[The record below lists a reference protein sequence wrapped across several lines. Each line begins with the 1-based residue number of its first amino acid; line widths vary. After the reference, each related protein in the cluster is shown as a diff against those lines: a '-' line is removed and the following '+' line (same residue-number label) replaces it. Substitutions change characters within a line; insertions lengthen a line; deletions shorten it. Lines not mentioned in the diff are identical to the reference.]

1 MWLLN
6 EVLAAGTR
14 GKGDFKKLEPNH
26 MQQLW
31 KRHKPS
37 GMWKQYTHTGMWT
50 HNAQI
55 LLTKIENKHKCA
67 HNEHICKYTIRQTE
81 HVHQQHT
88 YFWLCCSGLQWKWV
102 CTKQMNQWD
111 HYRGMQRHTHT
122 HTCKK
127 THTSYP
133 PIRLEKALL
142 TLLLYPAPGAT
153 LLPWILSVLTAVGFL
168 WEPSEDEYPELSTLL
183 WVSSLWLGLW
193 CKPGLL
199 ELQGPATGHFSG
211 GTEGLSVGV
220 WLRLDDGV
228 RAGRGVATGGRYG
241 TVLMVAWVWLLKGEG
256 VRPERQK
263 GDTNGSSQLWIIK

>member
-1 MWLLN
+1 MYISSIPIFDCAAAAFN
-6 EVLAAGTR
+6 ES
-14 GKGDFKKLEPNH
+14 E
-26 MQQLW
+26 
-31 KRHKPS
+31 S
-37 GMWKQYTHTGMWT
+37 
-50 HNAQI
+50 AQ
-55 LLTKIENKHKCA
+55 NKWI
-67 HNEHICKYTIRQTE
+67 NEIITE
-81 HVHQQHT
+81 A
-88 YFWLCCSGLQWKWV
+88 CR
-102 CTKQMNQWD
+102 D
-111 HYRGMQRHTHT
+111 THT
-122 HTCKK
+122 HTCKQ

-142 TLLLYPAPGAT
+142 ILLLYPAPGAT

-168 WEPSEDEYPELSTLL
+168 WGPSQDEYPELSTLL